1 MPKRSMNSNNSLGI
15 FERWLFGCWRKQQPL
30 LEEKWRRRSG
40 KRKRKGGKGGKAR
53 VGRRS
58 GRCWRGNGWEK
69 IYRSSHIQ
77 LCTVASKSGILTSW
91 LKEWVEKWEREKSE
105 KVKDLTRLKKSAN
118 FKAWTNVKGFHIQL
132 NWLNMKVYG
141 GFESVEIVMCER
153 VNIMKGKNLNVYRWN
168 FVTEIYEMFKSMT
181 LKPMTLT
188 KTIFLHAWSLHMLN
202 ILGSFFTKWI

>member
-1 MPKRSMNSNNSLGI
+1 MGIFCEEAKMFYTSSWEKKLMPKRSMNSSNSLGI

-58 GRCWRGNGWEK
+58 GRRWRGNGREK

-77 LCTVASKSGILTSW
+77 LCTVARKSGNLTSW

-105 KVKDLTRLKKSAN
+105 KVKDHIDLTRLKEECKLKSVNKCKMFSHTA
-118 FKAWTNVKGFHIQL
+118 
-132 NWLNMKVYG
+132 VYWVV
-141 GFESVEIVMCER
+141 F
-153 VNIMKGKNLNVYRWN
+153 YW
-168 FVTEIYEMFKSMT
+168 
-181 LKPMTLT
+181 
-188 KTIFLHAWSLHMLN
+188 
-202 ILGSFFTKWI
+202 